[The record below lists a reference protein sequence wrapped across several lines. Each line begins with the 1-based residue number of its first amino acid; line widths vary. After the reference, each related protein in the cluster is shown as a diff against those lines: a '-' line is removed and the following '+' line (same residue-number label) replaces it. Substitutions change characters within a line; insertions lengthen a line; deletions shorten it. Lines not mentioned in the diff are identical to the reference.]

1 MASGQQTN
9 QPENLESD
17 LINPQLTAWANFYV
31 IVGSAGAALV
41 GLQFVVLTLIA
52 GRRKRPDEMAVQ
64 GFSTPTV
71 MYLAGATVI
80 SALMSVPWVD
90 ITGMAVVLAVVG
102 FAGLFYVVIVWR
114 RIRRQT
120 DYQPDWDDW
129 LWYVCLPFVAFAT
142 LTLMAVWLPAQRQVS
157 LLGIGAATL
166 GLLIIGVHN
175 AWDTVTHIIVVGD
188 DDQLTAPNDVPA
200 DEARSAQEKSI

>member
-1 MASGQQTN
+1 M
-9 QPENLESD
+9 ESD
-17 LINPQLTAWANFYV
+17 LINPQLAAWANFYV

-52 GRRKRPDEMAVQ
+52 GRRKRPDYMAVQ

-71 MYLAGATVI
+71 LYLAGATVI
-80 SALMSVPWVD
+80 SALMSVPWTA
-90 ITGMAVVLAVVG
+90 IRGMAVVLAVVG
-102 FAGLFYVVIVWR
+102 FAGLVYVLSVRLV
-114 RIRRQT
+114 IRRQT

-129 LWYVCLPFVAFAT
+129 LWYVFLPFVAFAT
-142 LTLMAVWLPAQRQVS
+142 LTLMAVWLPAQRQVA

-188 DDQLTAPNDVPA
+188 GDQSTAPDDVP
-200 DEARSAQEKSI
+200 DEAVESGQEN